1 MRPPLLL
8 AFLFLTSA
16 DLFAAPPTVADQ
28 NLTLELV
35 AAEPDI
41 VTPTGIAVDA
51 KGRIWCLENNTH
63 QRGPEYKGPAT
74 DRIRVFEDFD
84 DKGRAR
90 KVWTFADGFSD
101 SMGLTFGRDGS
112 IYLATRAKIFHIIAK
127 DDKEVSRTAIVTL

>member
-1 MRPPLLL
+1 MRFRLL
-8 AFLFLTSA
+8 AAFFLIA
-16 DLFAAPPTVADQ
+16 PARLFAAPPTVADPS
-28 NLTLELV
+28 LTLELV

-41 VTPTGIAVDA
+41 VTPTGLAVDA
-51 KGRIWCLENNTH
+51 KGRIWCIENNTH

-90 KVWTFADGFSD
+90 KVWTFAEGFRD

-112 IYLATRAKIFHIIAK
+112 I
-127 DDKEVSRTAIVTL
+127 